1 MRQFLLYAA
10 AAVVYTSLGIYDQNA
25 IYSFFEGAAF
35 LALFVVGLPALVKR
49 LRR

>member
-1 MRQFLLYAA
+1 MRELLPYLA

-25 IYSFFEGAAF
+25 IYSFFEGTAF
-35 LALFVVGLPALVKR
+35 LVLFVVGLPALTKR